1 MDNAR
6 VLRVHE
12 SEEYYTDERC
22 HILELSNDADD
33 PQLSIAR
40 ARVAPGITTK
50 LHLLREAA
58 ERYVVLEGEG
68 DVRLGDADEQHV
80 VPGSVV
86 RIPPGVTQSIHN
98 TGDTDL
104 VFLCLC
110 TPRFQWPDY
119 EELET
124 D

>member
-1 MDNAR
+1 MDKAR
-6 VLRVHE
+6 VLRVRE

-22 HILELSNDADD
+22 HILELSNDAGD

-40 ARVAPGITTK
+40 ARVAPGIATK
-50 LHLLREAA
+50 LHRLREAA

-68 DVRLGDADEQHV
+68 DVRLGDADAQHV

-86 RIPPGVTQSIHN
+86 HIPPGVTQSIHN

-110 TPRFQWPDY
+110 TPRFRWHDY